1 MARMNRA
8 GIGEIE
14 DKICALCSQEPA
26 IDAAYIFG
34 SQAKGSTGP
43 ESDLDVALLL
53 NEDRESE
60 FSLLPFMA
68 NLERVYGYR
77 VDVVILNRAGEMV
90 KYEVRSSGR
99 LVFERDS
106 VKRKKFEISGR
117 KRYEDFLHLHQRYAG
132 AVLYGEEH
140 G

>member
-1 MARMNRA
+1 MTRMGRA
-8 GIGEIE
+8 GIAGIKE
-14 DKICALCSQEPA
+14 KIGALCSQEPA
-26 IDAAYIFG
+26 IDAAYLFG

-43 ESDLDVALLL
+43 RSDLDVALLL
-53 NEDRESE
+53 NEGLEAE

-68 NLERVYGYR
+68 DLEREYGYR
-77 VDVVILNRAGEMV
+77 VDVVILNRAGEVV
-90 KYEVRSSGR
+90 KYEVRRSGR

-117 KRYEDFLHLHQRYAG
+117 KRYEDFLHLHRRYTG